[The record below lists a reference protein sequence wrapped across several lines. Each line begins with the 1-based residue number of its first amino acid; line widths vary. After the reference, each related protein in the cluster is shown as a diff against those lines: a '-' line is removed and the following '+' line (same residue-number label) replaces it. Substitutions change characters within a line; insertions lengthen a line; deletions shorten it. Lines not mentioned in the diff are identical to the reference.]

1 MRTSKFSLVSVFS
14 IMLIFCLNIASYSQ
28 NDALILTKK
37 KNGKDKTIEQGKKIK
52 IWTNTG
58 EVYKGN
64 FIIKEDS
71 LVILRQGCVSI
82 NDIEMMSKKSTGIK
96 ILGGSLAGIGGITSV
111 VFGIATAEILKTGGL
126 AIIALIVFLPIEAVA
141 ILVTTTG
148 VMMLATGKKFYKTKW
163 NYEIKKIES

>member
-37 KNGKDKTIEQGKKIK
+37 KNGKDKTIKQGKKIK
-52 IWTNTG
+52 IWTNAG

-64 FIIKEDS
+64 FLIKEDS
-71 LVILRQGCVSI
+71 LVILRQGCVAI
-82 NDIEMMSKKSTGIK
+82 NDIVMVSKKSTGIK

-111 VFGIATAEILKTGGL
+111 AFGIVTADIINTGGF
-126 AIIALIVFLPIEAVA
+126 AMVALIIVLPIEAVA
-141 ILVTTTG
+141 ILGTTTG
-148 VMMLATGKKFYKTKW
+148 VIVLTTGKKFKKTKW